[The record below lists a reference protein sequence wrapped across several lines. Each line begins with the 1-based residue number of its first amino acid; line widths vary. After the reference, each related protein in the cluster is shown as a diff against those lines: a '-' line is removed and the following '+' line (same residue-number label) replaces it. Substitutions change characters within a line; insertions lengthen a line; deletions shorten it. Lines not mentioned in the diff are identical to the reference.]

1 MLINVNFFLHL
12 LNNKQIF
19 YSHFLKEV
27 LMESFMR
34 ISPVSNVINSFSK
47 NSVKNVNGQRKTS
60 FKGIYVEDIVDL
72 GDVAEGNFPP
82 EFLKKDA
89 LLLNE
94 IAQEYPN
101 QDCFIRK
108 GYAGLP
114 RLEYRERPPQVQMF
128 TETIAKQYK
137 TSIDPNDEEYP
148 SEPLILYGDTNLNR
162 FIGMTSFISLN
173 PSLPYTV
180 KVGFELH
187 KKLLEKKYQ
196 IMEVIGK
203 TDNIDL
209 GDETLIQKAH
219 KAIEDIEIA
228 VVRYLME
235 SSCAALSDRASASQ
249 IYASNYPKVQSRLDA
264 KRHLDLVTS
273 VAKRPELDLEEIKKN
288 KIDICDLAV
297 KNYPNTEENK
307 ARIEEL
313 AEYMTQ
319 NGLIIG

>member
-1 MLINVNFFLHL
+1 
-12 LNNKQIF
+12 
-19 YSHFLKEV
+19 
-27 LMESFMR
+27 MR
-34 ISPVSNVINSFSK
+34 IPPVINFKNSFSHNMKK
-47 NSVKNVNGQRKTS
+47 NSDKVS
-60 FKGIYVEDIVDL
+60 FKSVYVEDIVDL
-72 GDVAEGNFPP
+72 GSVSENTTPP
-82 EFLKKDA
+82 KFLKKDA

-114 RLEYRERPPQVQMF
+114 RLEYRERPPEVQVF
-128 TETIAKQYK
+128 TETLAKQFK
-137 TSIDPNDEEYP
+137 TSIDPNDSEYP
-148 SEPLILYGDTNLNR
+148 VEPLLLYADSRLNR

-187 KKLLEKKYQ
+187 KKLIEKKYQ
-196 IMEVIGK
+196 IMDVVGK
-203 TDNIDL
+203 SDNLNL
-209 GDETLIQKAH
+209 GEETLIQKAH
-219 KAIEDIEIA
+219 KAIEDVETA
-228 VVRYLME
+228 VTRYLLE
-235 SSCAALSDRASASQ
+235 ASYAALTDRASASQ

-264 KRHLDLVTS
+264 KRRLDLITS
-273 VAKRPELDLEEIKKN
+273 IANRPELDVEAMKKN

-313 AEYMTQ
+313 SEYMAQ
-319 NGLIIG
+319 NGIVIG